1 MLTGALLAT
10 ATEPGANPRGIAL
23 LLDIDGAIGPPA
35 AHYVEQGL
43 EEAAKRGA
51 EIVILRMD
59 TPGGLDTSMR
69 EIIKNIIASPV
80 PVASYVAP
88 SGARAASAGTYILYA
103 SHIAAMAPGTNLG
116 AATPVQLGGG
126 PSQPDKP
133 AGDAKDDGGEDG
145 DTEATD
151 DAEGTKRHPDIGDKA
166 LNDAIAYI
174 RGLAQLH
181 GRNEEWAEKAVSEA
195 ASLPANDALAD
206 NVIDLV
212 ARDVDALLAAIDG
225 REVVVAGGT
234 RKLETADLEVVAFE
248 PDWQTRILAVITDP
262 NIAYI
267 LLMIGTYG
275 LLLEFYSP
283 GAIVPG
289 VVGAIC
295 LLIGLYALHILP
307 INFAGLGLI
316 ALGIALM
323 VAEVFAPSFGALG
336 IGGIVALVVGS
347 VMLIETDVP
356 GFGIS
361 PWLIGSVSIV
371 GGGGLLL
378 VSGLILKS
386 RRRAAVSGA
395 EHMTDKPASVLSW
408 SRGEGHVRV
417 HGEVWRARGPDRLR
431 RGDRVRVAGIDGL
444 TLTVETEPQERS

>member
-1 MLTGALLAT
+1 MLTGGLL
-10 ATEPGANPRGIAL
+10 ATEPGADPRGIAL

-35 AHYVEQGL
+35 THYVEQGI
-43 EEAAKRGA
+43 EEAAMRGA

-126 PSQPDKP
+126 PAGEPTQPEQP
-133 AGDAKDDGGEDG
+133 ASEDGGEDAAG
-145 DTEATD
+145 ESAD
-151 DAEGTKRHPDIGDKA
+151 DSETPKRHPDIGDKA

-174 RGLAQLH
+174 RGLAQLR

-195 ASLPANDALAD
+195 ASLPANDALAE

-225 REVVVAGGT
+225 REVEVAGGT
-234 RKLETADLEVVAFE
+234 HTLETADLEVVAFE
-248 PDWQTRILAVITDP
+248 PDWQTRILTVITDP

-307 INFAGLGLI
+307 INYAGLGLI

-323 VAEVFAPSFGALG
+323 VAEIFAPSFGALG

-371 GGGGLLL
+371 GGGSLLL
-378 VSGLILKS
+378 VAGLILKS

-395 EHMTDKPASVLSW
+395 AHMEGKRASVLNW
-408 SRGEGHVRV
+408 SRGEGRVRV
-417 HGEVWRARGPDRLR
+417 HGEIWHARGPDRLR
-431 RGDRVRVAGIDGL
+431 RGDRVRVTGLDGL
-444 TLTVETEPQERS
+444 TLIVEPEPQERS